1 MELNPLPIE
10 EEFRVE
16 RLKHQLSELNRDELE
31 EFTKRL
37 LTVSSRL
44 THQTKQLLAKVIE
57 LEGKN

>member
-1 MELNPLPIE
+1 PQPIE

-16 RLKHQLSELNRDELE
+16 RLKHQLSELNREELE

-37 LTVSSRL
+37 LTICSKL
-44 THQTKQLLAKVIE
+44 THQSKQLLAMVLE